1 MAIRT
6 FEDAED
12 FDEADDMLDR
22 QALAGQAT
30 IRRSFSGR
38 QRMMFTGLFW
48 RLSQCM
54 ALLNALIPRISL
66 DLRLWVH
73 IRSGLLK
80 EHEVMDG
87 TATGRGADDLA
98 REGMDEQLG
107 LQGVPL
113 FLPAVPLLLFF

>member
-38 QRMMFTGLFW
+38 QGMMFTGLF
-48 RLSQCM
+48 
-54 ALLNALIPRISL
+54 
-66 DLRLWVH
+66 
-73 IRSGLLK
+73 
-80 EHEVMDG
+80 
-87 TATGRGADDLA
+87 
-98 REGMDEQLG
+98 
-107 LQGVPL
+107 GV
-113 FLPAVPLLLFF
+113 